1 MLMNGQAMNRN
12 RPTYPTL
19 GFTLLELLCVIAV
32 IAILAAML
40 LPALSQGGAHAR
52 RVACVNYLREIGI
65 AFHSFAH
72 DHNSQFPMNVPMDEG
87 GSKEFVQA
95 GYQADGLFYFA
106 FRHFQTLSNGLVT
119 PKPLICPSDTRL
131 AANNFGSLSN
141 DNVSYFAGLKA
152 DYNQPNSILAGDRN
166 ITNDWAPPATILRLD
181 SQQPFR
187 WTGEMH
193 RFKGNLLFAD
203 GRVEEWGSTE
213 LATVARAG
221 QPPSDVALPSL
232 VPTGPTSGGPNSS
245 TAMSDSGGSP
255 DNALMPVSGSGGIT
269 GAGSPNQPPATN
281 QPKNLVQSPYMPYRS
296 GGSSMDVR
304 GGPLPISAPP
314 DTPQTVATKPPVKTG
329 VETSRTNAVDPG
341 SVAMMPQAAPPP
353 PRLFSPQIAQVVA
366 EEPEKRSNWLLYLL
380 LILMGLSGVALGAAA
395 WGKRT
400 QERT

>member
-1 MLMNGQAMNRN
+1 MNRN

-95 GYQADGLFYFA
+95 GYQANGLFYFA
-106 FRHFQTLSNGLVT
+106 FRHFQTLSNGLGT

-131 AANNFGSLSN
+131 AATSFGSLSN

-166 ITNDWAPPATILRLD
+166 ITNDWAPPTSILRLD

-213 LATVARAG
+213 LATIARAG
-221 QPPSDVALPSL
+221 QPPSDVALPSV
-232 VPTGPTSGGPNSS
+232 VPTGPGSGGPNS
-245 TAMSDSGGSP
+245 TTMSDSGGGSGGSP
-255 DNALMPVSGSGGIT
+255 DNTFMPMSGGGGNT

-296 GGSSMDVR
+296 GGPSMDAR
-304 GGPLPISAPP
+304 GAPMPVSAPP
-314 DTPQTVATKPPVKTG
+314 DAPQTVATKPPVKAEVPASG
-329 VETSRTNAVDPG
+329 TNAVDPG
-341 SVAMMPQAAPPP
+341 SVAMMPQATPPAA
-353 PRLFSPQIAQVVA
+353 PRLFSPQIAQVGV

-380 LILMGLSGVALGAAA
+380 LILMGLSAMALGAAA